1 MAKQNLTRAK
11 KRIDENFADLVDSY
25 RNLREGI
32 SVGKFDVNEGGRF
45 RTAAREISDS
55 AAELQRGCNE
65 IAKRKKLNESG
76 FKRKERIDIVSAI
89 EKNVEILEPAEVVAE
104 TPALADGDG
113 RGVTNSVQPPAEDTR
128 DDGREPELKSFLQNV
143 SLSLIE
149 AQQRLN
155 EQSLDYVE
163 RLPRGIPPAYFSIP
177 TLKAEMKVGFSKL
190 TGKKVNL
197 ILFSK
202 KEEKEQYG
210 ESTVTFELASAPPPP
225 GGEVLALPAFLV
237 LGAEKSDVLEGVRR
251 RFKELGKPA
260 RVKITEE
267 LSLVLAYRR
276 RLIGDPK
283 NYLVLIADPGGEK
296 LTAVHV
302 EGAGNNLV
310 FTQDIYSSKNPP
322 PDGFVQVPGPAGDR
336 PRVIENLGD
345 VLMNVVLIV
354 NDWLGEESVSRS
366 AFVITASEE
375 RRRILDAVDALSKNG
390 NAALKG
396 DFSDSEQLA
405 LILQAKSRSDLE
417 TNYLVLWPEKG
428 SPIEQWPQL
437 AVVPIVRSAD
447 RFALND
453 RVFPPGTKP
462 GFARIPS
469 ETKPAEGAKLVGE
482 LGLVLRELIAL
493 MRTWHT

>member
-11 KRIDENFADLVDSY
+11 KTIDENFADLVDSY

-32 SVGKFDVNEGGRF
+32 SVGKFDVKEGGRF
-45 RTAAREISDS
+45 RTAAREIS
-55 AAELQRGCNE
+55 AAVDDLKKGCNA
-65 IAKRKKLNESG
+65 INDIKKINNKKKLDKIEASVEVLDSGESSQG
-76 FKRKERIDIVSAI
+76 AAI
-89 EKNVEILEPAEVVAE
+89 A
-104 TPALADGDG
+104 
-113 RGVTNSVQPPAEDTR
+113 RS
-128 DDGREPELKSFLQNV
+128 DGREPELNSFLQNV
-143 SLSLIE
+143 SMSLIE

-163 RLPRGIPPAYFSIP
+163 RLPPGIPPAYFSIP

-225 GGEVLALPAFLV
+225 GGEALALPAFLV
-237 LGAEKSDVLEGVRR
+237 LGAEKSDVLEGVGR
-251 RFKELGKPA
+251 RFEELDKA
-260 RVKITEE
+260 ADVKITED
-267 LSLVLAYRR
+267 LSLVLVYRR
-276 RLIGDPK
+276 TLIGDPK
-283 NYLVLIADPGGEK
+283 NYLVLIADPGGGK
-296 LTAVHV
+296 LTALHV
-302 EGAGNNLV
+302 EGAGNNLE
-310 FTQDIYSSKNPP
+310 FTADIYSSKNPP

-345 VLMNVVLIV
+345 VLMNVVLVV
-354 NDWLGEESVSRS
+354 NDWLGEEAVSRS
-366 AFVITASEE
+366 AFVIAASEE
-375 RRRILDAVDALSKNG
+375 RRRILDAVYALSKNG
-390 NAALKG
+390 NAPLKG
-396 DFSDSEQLA
+396 DFGDSEQLA

-469 ETKPAEGAKLVGE
+469 ETKPAERAKLVGE
-482 LGLVLRELIAL
+482 LGLVSRELIAL

>member
-11 KRIDENFADLVDSY
+11 KTIDENFADLVDSY

-32 SVGKFDVNEGGRF
+32 SVGEFDVKEGGRF
-45 RTAAREISDS
+45 RKAAGEIF
-55 AAELQRGCNE
+55 AAADDLKRGCNA
-65 IAKRKKLNESG
+65 INDIKKINNKKKLDKIEASVEVLDSG
-76 FKRKERIDIVSAI
+76 DSSAGAAITRSDER
-89 EKNVEILEPAEVVAE
+89 EPA
-104 TPALADGDG
+104 L
-113 RGVTNSVQPPAEDTR
+113 N
-128 DDGREPELKSFLQNV
+128 SFLQNV

-225 GGEVLALPAFLV
+225 GGEALALPAFLV

-260 RVKITEE
+260 DVKITEE

-276 RLIGDPK
+276 TLIGDPK
-283 NYLVLIADPGGEK
+283 NYLVLSADPGGGK
-296 LTAVHV
+296 LTALHV
-302 EGAGNNLV
+302 EGAGDNLV
-310 FTQDIYSSKNPP
+310 FTQDIYSSKTPP

-345 VLMNVVLIV
+345 VLMNVVLII

-375 RRRILDAVDALSKNG
+375 RRRILDAVYALSKNG
-390 NAALKG
+390 NAPLKG

-405 LILQAKSRSDLE
+405 LILQAKNRSDLD

-428 SPIEQWPQL
+428 SPIEQWPQF
-437 AVVPIVRSAD
+437 AVVPIVRSGD
-447 RFALND
+447 RFTLSD
-453 RVFPPGTKP
+453 KVFPAGTETR
-462 GFARIPS
+462 FARIPS
-469 ETKPAEGAKLVGE
+469 KTEPAEPAKLVGE